1 MRVLLIAS
9 TAGSCRSSADIL
21 PILFS
26 KLLKNGIFEILAY
39 GIIFIQNCWKNNF
52 TKDCIYNWTI
62 CLNAPPP
69 SPHYEIMPPPQ
80 IKKKLVRIRIF
91 YLTALIMNI
100 FFSNSALKFGFSAP
114 KSHSLTGFFDIFEI
128 LQLKTFFCK
137 KMASKTKEKSDFGHF
152 FVLCW

>member
-1 MRVLLIAS
+1 
-9 TAGSCRSSADIL
+9 
-21 PILFS
+21 
-26 KLLKNGIFEILAY
+26 
-39 GIIFIQNCWKNNF
+39 
-52 TKDCIYNWTI
+52 
-62 CLNAPPP
+62 
-69 SPHYEIMPPPQ
+69 MPPPL
-80 IKKKLVRIRIF
+80 KKNKSYLLVKRF